1 VTLADL
7 QSIRLRLLERC
18 AQLDRMAG
26 EYREAGIQL
35 PETVRMGFAAL
46 SELRAIEH
54 QIAKHKEPKK

>member
-18 AQLDRMAG
+18 AHYDRMSS
-26 EYREAGIQL
+26 EYREAGLPL